1 MIHLTTGA
9 GMHDQYSLKT
19 PAFHETGQY
28 KFILTK
34 LLAQGSFGSKETCT
48 SENYMNCQHVSSL
61 SICVCDQNMLSHH
74 QEQQRITA
82 SQNELI

>member
-34 LLAQGSFGSKETCT
+34 LLVQGSFGSKETCT
-48 SENYMNCQHVSSL
+48 SENYMNCQHDQY
-61 SICVCDQNMLSHH
+61 ICCIVDQSTSHAKFDIS
-74 QEQQRITA
+74 EYGF
-82 SQNELI
+82 